1 MANLRKPRP
10 VEGEIKLGFD
20 VQTVDLHV
28 SQIIPLKVVTAAMR
42 GSQKYRQI
50 VSSIQEVGIIEPP
63 AVSRDPQNPNR
74 YFLLDGH
81 LKIEALKELGEME
94 VTCLI
99 SNDDEAFTYN
109 KHINR
114 LSTIQEHRMIVRAV
128 ERGVSEERIA
138 KALNVNVASI
148 VRKRTLL
155 DGICDEAV
163 ELLKDK
169 MVRDKVFGVLRKM
182 KPFRQIEVAML
193 MNSAAVYSLS
203 YAQAMLVAT
212 PRDQL
217 VNPEKPKTFKGL
229 DTEQMARMEEE
240 MASVEREYRLIEES
254 YGANILNLTLAKGY
268 LTTLLSNVKVVR
280 YLAQNHS
287 EMLKQF
293 QKISELKA
301 LAESEA

>member
-10 VEGEIKLGFD
+10 VEGDIKLGFD
-20 VQTVDLHV
+20 CQTVDLHV
-28 SQIIPLKVVTAAMR
+28 SQIIPLKAMTAAMR

-74 YFLLDGH
+74 YFLLDG
-81 LKIEALKELGEME
+81 LLRIEALKELGEME

-99 SNDDEAFTYN
+99 SSDDEAFTYN

-229 DTEQMARMEEE
+229 DTEQMDRMEAE
-240 MASVEREYRLIEES
+240 MASVEREYRLIEEN

-268 LTTLLSNVKVVR
+268 LTTLLSNAKVVR
-280 YLAQNHS
+280 YLAHNHA

-293 QKISELKA
+293 QKIAEMKA
-301 LAESEA
+301 LSE